1 MSLATDEGKALL
13 AAAARGVNVRVYLDV
28 SERDPGGQ
36 PYTASVIKPLF
47 NTANVEVKVPK
58 YSSKTMHEKF
68 GIVDGVH
75 VFDGSANVSTKARD
89 VYTEDRF
96 VFLASPGA
104 AALFIDEF
112 ERLWNQLGKDAHTIV
127 N

>member
-1 MSLATDEGKALL
+1 
-13 AAAARGVNVRVYLDV
+13 
-28 SERDPGGQ
+28 
-36 PYTASVIKPLF
+36 
-47 NTANVEVKVPK
+47 
-58 YSSKTMHEKF
+58 MHEKF